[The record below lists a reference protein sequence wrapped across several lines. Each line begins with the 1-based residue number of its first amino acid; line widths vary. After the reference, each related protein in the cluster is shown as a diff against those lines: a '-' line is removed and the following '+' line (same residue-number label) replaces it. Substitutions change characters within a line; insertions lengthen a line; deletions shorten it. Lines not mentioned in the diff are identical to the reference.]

1 MTAAPHGTG
10 AGIRSFPDAAKG
22 KFMPGP
28 IVRHFISELKWPV
41 ALYSFA
47 NTLPRSCGSRAR
59 NAGGL
64 VNIQNRNLIERFGAN
79 IRLPDLRWE
88 ISQCSRHGQMH
99 DT

>member
-1 MTAAPHGTG
+1 MPKLDSSRSGLAQKGDRCCPVKAAPDGTG

-28 IVRHFISELKWPV
+28 IVRHLISELKWPV

-47 NTLPRSCGSRAR
+47 NTPPRSCGSRAR

-64 VNIQNRNLIERFGAN
+64 VNIENRI
-79 IRLPDLRWE
+79 
-88 ISQCSRHGQMH
+88 
-99 DT
+99 